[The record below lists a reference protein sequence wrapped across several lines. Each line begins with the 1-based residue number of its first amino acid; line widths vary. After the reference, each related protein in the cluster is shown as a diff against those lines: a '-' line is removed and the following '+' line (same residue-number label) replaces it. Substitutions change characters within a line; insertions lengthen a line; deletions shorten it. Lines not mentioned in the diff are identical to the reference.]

1 MATIVNTPAT
11 RESDGGM
18 GFLLGVIAL
27 IVFAVL
33 FIYYLLPALQSG
45 FSTSSSPTINV
56 PKDINVNVNQQ
67 PK

>member
-33 FIYYLLPALQSG
+33 FIYYLLPALQNG
-45 FSTSSSPTINV
+45 FSSSTPSINV
-56 PKDINVNVNQQ
+56 PKDVNVNINQQ
-67 PK
+67 PQQ

>member
-1 MATIVNTPAT
+1 MATIVNTPTT

-27 IVFAVL
+27 IIFAVL

-45 FSTSSSPTINV
+45 FSSSSPTINV